1 MKTKL
6 NIDILLE
13 NGIHFSTLS
22 TMTESQ
28 IRVLAE
34 KAKKSKKKDL
44 CPCGCEKDNC
54 PCGPDCKKCDCGKSK
69 SKKKETK
76 EAVTTTQQTGY
87 KTKIDPGT
95 KATLNFGG
103 DSVVEVDPNKG
114 ITAISSTKPTGSG
127 EQTESQELDEIFK
140 SKAQQ
145 KLFFVKC
152 GDGKTKEQKMWC
164 KLRDEFAS
172 DTTKKD
178 YEDMPNYVSDDD
190 DKKSKPKRRK
200 TRKKS
205 KSKKRR
211 STRKESYEKQLED
224 RIVEMIDNHI
234 NPEMTKGKLI
244 DTINEKKSESFILRK
259 PKKVTMFSHEEGI
272 ESKGKK
278 KSKKMNLPIGRL
290 TSLGMMEEE
299 LEEDTKTAP
308 TKDPGTKE
316 RTKNPGRRNP
326 FKRPGP
332 KQKPR
337 AGEKEKQKSDF
348 MSLIKQ
354 ILNMS

>member
-34 KAKKSKKKDL
+34 KAKKSKKK
-44 CPCGCEKDNC
+44 
-54 PCGPDCKKCDCGKSK
+54 
-69 SKKKETK
+69 ETK
-76 EAVTTTQQTGY
+76 EAVTT
-87 KTKIDPGT
+87 GT
-95 KATLNFGG
+95 KTVNTATVTDN
-103 DSVVEVDPNKG
+103 DSV
-114 ITAISSTKPTGSG
+114 AIGPTIVTNANGTTTVTSSDTIETPKET
-127 EQTESQELDEIFK
+127 TESEELEEKFQ

-190 DKKSKPKRRK
+190 NKKSKPKRRK

-205 KSKKRR
+205 KSKKRS

-259 PKKVTMFSHEEGI
+259 PKKDTMFSHEEGI

-278 KSKKMNLPIGRL
+278 KRKKMNLPIGRL

>member
-1 MKTKL
+1 MKTKQ

-76 EAVTTTQQTGY
+76 EATTKQVSQTTMDKTEWDTFMKKGGAVT
-87 KTKIDPGT
+87 GT
-95 KATLNFGG
+95 VKQEDDG
-103 DSVVEVDPNKG
+103 SVT
-114 ITAISSTKPTGSG
+114 ITNES
-127 EQTESQELDEIFK
+127 TESQELDEKFK

-145 KLFFVKC
+145 KLFFMKC

-172 DTTKKD
+172 DTTKRD
-178 YEDMPNYVSDDD
+178 YKTMPDYVDDE
-190 DKKSKPKRRK
+190 KPKRK
-200 TRKKS
+200 TRKKPT
-205 KSKKRR
+205 SKKRR
-211 STRKESYEKQLED
+211 STKKESYEKQLED
-224 RIVEMIDNHI
+224 KIVEMIDNHI
-234 NPEMTKGKLI
+234 NPAMTKGKLI
-244 DTINEKKSESFILRK
+244 NTINEKKNESFILRN
-259 PKKVTMFSHEEGI
+259 PKKVTMFSDEEGI
-272 ESKGKK
+272 ESKGRR
-278 KSKKMNLPIGRL
+278 KKMKLPIGRI
-290 TSLGMMEEE
+290 TSLGMMEED

-316 RTKNPGRRNP
+316 RTKKPGRRNP

-332 KQKPR
+332 KEKPR
-337 AGEKEKQKSDF
+337 AGENEKQKSDF

-354 ILNMS
+354 VLNMS

>member
-1 MKTKL
+1 
-6 NIDILLE
+6 
-13 NGIHFSTLS
+13 
-22 TMTESQ
+22 
-28 IRVLAE
+28 
-34 KAKKSKKKDL
+34 
-44 CPCGCEKDNC
+44 
-54 PCGPDCKKCDCGKSK
+54 
-69 SKKKETK
+69 
-76 EAVTTTQQTGY
+76 
-87 KTKIDPGT
+87 
-95 KATLNFGG
+95 
-103 DSVVEVDPNKG
+103 
-114 ITAISSTKPTGSG
+114 
-127 EQTESQELDEIFK
+127 
-140 SKAQQ
+140 
-145 KLFFVKC
+145 VKC

-278 KSKKMNLPIGRL
+278 KRKKMNLPIGRL

>member
-44 CPCGCEKDNC
+44 CPCGCDENKC
-54 PCGPDCKKCDCGKSK
+54 CAPDCEKCDCG
-69 SKKKETK
+69 KKKETK
-76 EAVTTTQQTGY
+76 EE
-87 KTKIDPGT
+87 
-95 KATLNFGG
+95 ATLTQVQDNTSTYKIGG
-103 DSVVEVDPNKG
+103 DGTVTSNMGGIIKTGPDGNQLTVPKDAKVEV
-114 ITAISSTKPTGSG
+114 TS
-127 EQTESQELDEIFK
+127 ESQELDEKFQ

-278 KSKKMNLPIGRL
+278 KRKKMNLPIGRL

>member
-1 MKTKL
+1 MKTKQ

-44 CPCGCEKDNC
+44 CPCGCDENKC
-54 PCGPDCKKCDCGKSK
+54 CAPDCEKCDCG
-69 SKKKETK
+69 KKKETK
-76 EAVTTTQQTGY
+76 EEVSISKSPESREKVTVTGTGEFSVDG
-87 KTKIDPGT
+87 KPFNLNGQLTGDLPAGT
-95 KATLNFGG
+95 K
-103 DSVVEVDPNKG
+103 VE
-114 ITAISSTKPTGSG
+114 AL
-127 EQTESQELDEIFK
+127 ESQELDEKFQ

-178 YEDMPNYVSDDD
+178 YEDIPNYVSDDD

-211 STRKESYEKQLED
+211 RTRKESYEKQLED

-278 KSKKMNLPIGRL
+278 KRKKMNLPIGRL

-299 LEEDTKTAP
+299 LEEDTKTTP

>member
-1 MKTKL
+1 MKTKQ

-69 SKKKETK
+69 KKETK
-76 EAVTTTQQTGY
+76 EQVSISQSPESIKKVT
-87 KTKIDPGT
+87 
-95 KATLNFGG
+95 
-103 DSVVEVDPNKG
+103 V
-114 ITAISSTKPTGSG
+114 TGSG
-127 EQTESQELDEIFK
+127 EFSVDGKTFNLNGGQLTGDLPSGSKVEALESQELDEKFK

-145 KLFFVKC
+145 KLFFMKC
-152 GDGKTKEQKMWC
+152 GDGKTKEQKKWC

-172 DTTKKD
+172 DTTKRD
-178 YEDMPNYVSDDD
+178 YKTMPDHVDDE
-190 DKKSKPKRRK
+190 KPKRK
-200 TRKKS
+200 TRKKPT
-205 KSKKRR
+205 SKKRR
-211 STRKESYEKQLED
+211 STKKESYEKQLED
-224 RIVEMIDNHI
+224 KIVEMIDNHI
-234 NPEMTKGKLI
+234 NPAMTKGKLI
-244 DTINEKKSESFILRK
+244 NTINEKKNESFILRN
-259 PKKVTMFSHEEGI
+259 PKKVTMFSDEEGI
-272 ESKGKK
+272 ESKGRR
-278 KSKKMNLPIGRL
+278 KKMKLPIGRI
-290 TSLGMMEEE
+290 TSLGMMEED

-316 RTKNPGRRNP
+316 RTKKPGRRNP

-332 KQKPR
+332 KEKPR
-337 AGEKEKQKSDF
+337 AGENEKQKSDF

-354 ILNMS
+354 VLNMS

>member
-34 KAKKSKKKDL
+34 KAKKSKKK
-44 CPCGCEKDNC
+44 
-54 PCGPDCKKCDCGKSK
+54 
-69 SKKKETK
+69 ETK
-76 EAVTTTQQTGY
+76 EAVTT
-87 KTKIDPGT
+87 GT
-95 KATLNFGG
+95 KTVNTATVTDN
-103 DSVVEVDPNKG
+103 DSV
-114 ITAISSTKPTGSG
+114 AIGPTIVTNANGTTTVTSSDTIETPKET
-127 EQTESQELDEIFK
+127 TESEELEEKFQ

-190 DKKSKPKRRK
+190 NKKSKPKRRK

-278 KSKKMNLPIGRL
+278 KRKKMNLPIGRL